1 MSQRSKDVRVG
12 VAVIAAAVILILGI
26 VWIGEFRM
34 NRKWVGYTAYFA
46 EAGGLSTGDPVT
58 VAGLEMGKVG
68 SMAFENGRVK
78 VDMLLEPRATLRA
91 DCSVEIRSIG
101 LMGEKFIYIVP
112 GTAAEIVRPGATLDG
127 KYKAGLTEMTIMMED
142 VFIEVKQLSQTLRRF
157 IGVEEDTNTLSES
170 LGRLNQLADEMLALI
185 HENKDDLRSTARSLR
200 TASDNLND
208 ILGGRKQEI
217 LDGIDQL
224 ARASASLDSLSRSLR
239 SVAESVEK
247 GEGTLGLLVKEK
259 TLHDQIE
266 TAVKNLDLLIKD
278 IREHPERYIKVEIF

>member
-1 MSQRSKDVRVG
+1 MSQRSTDVKVG
-12 VAVIAAAVILILGI
+12 AAVIAAAVILILGI

-34 NRKWVGYTAYFA
+34 NRKWVGYTAYFS
-46 EAGGLSTGDPVT
+46 EAGGLNTGDPVT
-58 VAGLEMGKVG
+58 VSGLEMGKVG
-68 SMAFENGRVK
+68 GMTFENGRVK
-78 VDMLLEPRATLRA
+78 VDMLVEPRATLRA

-112 GTAAEIVRPGATLDG
+112 GTAAEIVRPGATLEG

-142 VFIEVKQLSQTLRRF
+142 VFAEARQLSQMLRRLLAA
-157 IGVEEDTNTLSES
+157 EEDTHTLSES
-170 LGRLNQLADEMLALI
+170 LARLNQLADEMLALI
-185 HENKDDLRSTARSLR
+185 RDNKDDLRSTARSLR

-217 LDGIDQL
+217 LNGIDQL

-239 SVAESVEK
+239 SVVESVDK

-259 TLHDQIE
+259 GLHDEIE